1 MSKIQ
6 SKSQNFPYKLIFILY
21 FWYSCFCF
29 FYFLENILS
38 LILEDLFEYLENI
51 LTQFFFFV
59 TSYLLKV
66 VISSVKVHTSIKSSQ
81 VSIIKDDWK
90 VGKKVL
96 KTHMAKMLLFNP
108 KRRRRAKLGSEDIS
122 QNASSIITKKLSMK
136 INVYNYTY
144 TCAL

>member
-6 SKSQNFPYKLIFILY
+6 SKSQNFPYKLIFLLH

-29 FYFLENILS
+29 FYFLENIFS

-59 TSYLLKV
+59 TSYSLKV
-66 VISSVKVHTSIKSSQ
+66 VISSIKVHTSIKSCQ
-81 VSIIKDDWK
+81 VSLIKDDWK

-108 KRRRRAKLGSEDIS
+108 KRRRRVKLGSEDIS